1 MTCGNKVALLQ
12 WTQPCI
18 YVSTLVL
25 MDMAV
30 KTSGR
35 SNRCWRIARIAVK
48 SLRLILQVLLL
59 LVLLWKTLRLFYI
72 IIANVMYSMYSIVVL
87 YHYYCRNS
95 APSVAFIFIQSL
107 FSLLILNGIPYTSIL
122 CSDIYI
128 ILHIMIIS
136 TWMLSVHCVL
146 DISDDHRLSIAC
158 LLQDPGEVV
167 TKFGETSFIPGNSC
181 DSISQSVPF
190 PDCNSC
196 LNI

>member
-30 KTSGR
+30 KASGR
-35 SNRCWRIARIAVK
+35 SNRCWRIAVK
-48 SLRLILQVLLL
+48 SLRLILQVLL
-59 LVLLWKTLRLFYI
+59 WKTLRLFYM
-72 IIANVMYSMYSIVVL
+72 IIANVMYSIVVL

-122 CSDIYI
+122 CSDIYV

-158 LLQDPGEVV
+158 LLQDPGDLGTVA
-167 TKFGETSFIPGNSC
+167 IPFLKVSLFLTAIHAWIYKHILCKNM
-181 DSISQSVPF
+181 
-190 PDCNSC
+190 
-196 LNI
+196 